1 MLEVLDGRA
10 QATPVHIPRPRPVE
24 THSKAAEDVAAIV
37 EDVRLRGDE
46 AILDRRDPTDP
57 THPGPMSGSLR
68 VPEELIDRATSL
80 VRPEFVNALE
90 VMEERLR
97 RTCERQVEES
107 WMDRAADDLVGELVR
122 PLRRVGVHVPG
133 GRHVLPSSIVMAVVP
148 AQVAGVEGIAI
159 AVAPDDDGEISES
172 VLAVCAVLGVTE
184 VYRMGGPGAIAAL
197 AHGTESVRPVEKI
210 VGPGDAL
217 VRSAKRLVRDW
228 VGVDADTGPA
238 ELAIVADGSASPR
251 ILAADLI
258 AQAEHGP
265 NGAHVLITWE
275 PNVAEQVI
283 SSLDLQ
289 VATHERSDDVEN
301 ALIEGGRAVLVRDLD
316 HALDTANAFAPQHL
330 QLHIDNAIDNL
341 DRVGMRVRSPW
352 GRSRPFP
359 RGITWVGPITFCLRV
374 DRRGGPRVSACGISS
389 RGPTSRVSRD
399 PHSNAWPLIST
410 RWRRRRICPATRAPC
425 TFGSIRRRPA
435 NPSSRGTCPG
445 WAGKKC
451 WEGALGCART

>member
-210 VGPGDAL
+210 VGPGDAQ

-330 QLHIDNAIDNL
+330 ATAYRQL
-341 DRVGMRVRSPW
+341 DRQSRSRSECGFGLRGAAL
-352 GRSRPFP
+352 GRSRGGL
-359 RGITWVGPITFCLRV
+359 RGW
-374 DRRGGPRVSACGISS
+374 D
-389 RGPTSRVSRD
+389 
-399 PHSNAWPLIST
+399 
-410 RWRRRRICPATRAPC
+410 
-425 TFGSIRRRPA
+425 
-435 NPSSRGTCPG
+435 
-445 WAGKKC
+445 
-451 WEGALGCART
+451 